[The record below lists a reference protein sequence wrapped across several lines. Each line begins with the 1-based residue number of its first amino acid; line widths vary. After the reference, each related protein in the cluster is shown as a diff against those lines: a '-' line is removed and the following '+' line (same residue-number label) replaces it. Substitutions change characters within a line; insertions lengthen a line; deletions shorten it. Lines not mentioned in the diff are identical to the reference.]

1 MKIIDKREA
10 QKRLKILKKKKNK
23 GDRRYGERVV
33 SIVSIVSDKTIFC
46 VNQRNQSSL

>member
-10 QKRLKILKKKKNK
+10 QKRLKIPKKKNK
-23 GDRRYGERVV
+23 GNGRYGERVV
-33 SIVSIVSDKTIFC
+33 SIVSIVSDKTIFY